1 MAINEVLFF
10 RDPVVLNLEDE
21 GEEDGEPEEGKE
33 CLEAFVGVVGGAG
46 ASDFFS
52 STAAGVAV
60 VVLCPLVVG
69 FSVSTTG
76 AEPLTFSDTGSTVG
90 WGAASVGATALE
102 GSALV
107 SAGVVEAV
115 SVDTPLP
122 WTTGTTEAE
131 TSSTGTPFSVGL
143 GGSDV
148 GSSIACAGVEV

>member
-33 CLEAFVGVVGGAG
+33 CLDAFVGVVGGAG
-46 ASDFFS
+46 TFDFFS
-52 STAAGVAV
+52 STAAGAAV

-69 FSVSTTG
+69 FSVSTAG
-76 AEPLTFSDTGSTVG
+76 AEPLTFSDTDSTVG
-90 WGAASVGATALE
+90 WEAVSVGVTALE
-102 GSALV
+102 GSALM
-107 SAGVVEAV
+107 SAGVVEAI

-122 WTTGTTEAE
+122 GTIGAE
-131 TSSTGTPFSVGL
+131 ISSTALTPFSAGV